1 MGSPVPPGEEPGC
14 GIVSDGSP
22 PSPGAA
28 ATPAVA
34 APPDRV
40 PSASAGPDSASP
52 ADPESPAA
60 PALPPAGAPPGGPPP
75 PAGSPP
81 HRRRGRTI
89 LIWTASITAGVVA
102 IAVVGVFLLY
112 RHLNGNIQQRDVS
125 GLLGSQPVDLHPQ
138 AENILVVGSDTRY
151 GQGTQYGR
159 DLVTDQSDTTMI
171 VHVAAN
177 RQWAEVMSIPRD
189 SYVSIPACRMGD
201 GQMSAPQVSKINEAF
216 AIGNLDGNNTALGV
230 ACTIKTVEQDT
241 GIYIDHFVVVN
252 FTGFKNMVAALGGVA
267 ECNTQPINDPL
278 SGLRLT
284 AGHHMLTPAQAL
296 AYVRARYTLGD
307 GSDLERITRQ
317 QAFMSSLIQRVKS
330 KLLNP
335 VAIYRFL
342 DAATKSLTIDTKLGG
357 VTGLYNLASSLRN
370 LPSNKVAF
378 FTLPT
383 YPRSEVVPS
392 DTANVLWTQPQ
403 DSEIFQA
410 FRNDVPASQSL
421 FAGSASA
428 SAAIRRREQ
437 PVREP
442 GGAVGHARQLDV
454 RPVGQFH
461 ADGTA
466 FHRDRRLP
474 SRRPGPRTR
483 TSAPAEV
490 RRRDRLRL
498 RTCGR
503 PGHNSP
509 ESRAAGSPREPDIWF
524 SFGKPGIR
532 PGRIPLTP

>member
-1 MGSPVPPGEEPGC
+1 MGSPVPPGGEPGC
-14 GIVSDGSP
+14 GIASAESSSV
-22 PSPGAA
+22 PGAA
-28 ATPAVA
+28 APASA
-34 APPDRV
+34 DPM
-40 PSASAGPDSASP
+40 PSVSVGPGSAGPP
-52 ADPESPAA
+52 AV
-60 PALPPAGAPPGGPPP
+60 PALLAAGSPPGGPPP
-75 PAGSPP
+75 PAGSAP
-81 HRRRGRTI
+81 RRRGRTI

-102 IAVVGVFLLY
+102 IAAAGVFLLY

-151 GQGTQYGR
+151 GQGSQYGR
-159 DLVTDQSDTTMI
+159 NLVTDQSDTMMI

-189 SYVSIPACRMGD
+189 SYVSIPACRMGN
-201 GQMSAPQVSKINEAF
+201 GQMSGPQVFKINEAF

-230 ACTIKTVEQDT
+230 ACSIKTVEQDT

-278 SGLRLT
+278 SGLKLS
-284 AGHHMLTPAQAL
+284 AGNHMLTPSQAL

-307 GSDLERITRQ
+307 GSDLDRITRQ

-330 KLLNP
+330 KLLDP

-370 LPSNKVAF
+370 LPSSKVAF

-403 DSEIFQA
+403 DGEIFQS
-410 FRNDVPASQSL
+410 FRNDVPASRSL

-428 SAAIRRREQ
+428 SASPFAS
-437 PVREP
+437 
-442 GGAVGHARQLDV
+442 AA
-454 RPVGQFH
+454 
-461 ADGTA
+461 
-466 FHRDRRLP
+466 P
-474 SRRPGPRTR
+474 SAT
-483 TSAPAEV
+483 PA
-490 RRRDRLRL
+490 
-498 RTCGR
+498 
-503 PGHNSP
+503 
-509 ESRAAGSPREPDIWF
+509 SPRSGPTA
-524 SFGKPGIR
+524 SPGVSST
-532 PGRIPLTP
+532 PSAQPSTAPSAAIPSARTANQNICAG